1 MIFLFFKIF
10 VAIKIAVFWSTV
22 QDLCTFST
30 DPPCQLD
37 ILWHNGDTFSVDSAQ
52 VGIFEKTNQVS
63 LRCFL
68 ESHYSRTLESE
79 ISLEVLGD
87 FTNKTLER
95 QFSDEELGGFLVSSD
110 FTKGNSTRS
119 VTMWLLDSTS
129 SWCWLSCSFCGQL
142 FSWSLASSGFSC
154 SLLGSCH
161 FEVNFVEI
169 RRNSLAMW

>member
-110 FTKGNSTRS
+110 FTKSNSS
-119 VTMWLLDSTS
+119 WPVTMGFLDSTS
-129 SWCWLSCSFCGQL
+129 GWGTLTSSLCSQL
-142 FSWSLASSGFSC
+142 FAWSFSTSRFSGSLFCTSHLAC
-154 SLLGSCH
+154 IL
-161 FEVNFVEI
+161 
-169 RRNSLAMW
+169 